1 MKLKDIIN
9 SIGTNRLARECGV
22 TDVAVVH
29 WKRNG
34 LPSRPG
40 RAQKRRAH
48 YERVIARMAGMKV
61 GELRELLA
69 EEEGRR
75 EAA

>member
-1 MKLKDIIN
+1 MTLSQIIN
-9 SIGTNRLARECGV
+9 DIGTCRLARHCGV

-29 WKRNG
+29 WKTKG
-34 LPSRPG
+34 LPSRKG
-40 RAQKRRAH
+40 RAQERRAR
-48 YERVIARMAGMKV
+48 YERVIARLAGMKV
-61 GELRELLA
+61 AELRELLA